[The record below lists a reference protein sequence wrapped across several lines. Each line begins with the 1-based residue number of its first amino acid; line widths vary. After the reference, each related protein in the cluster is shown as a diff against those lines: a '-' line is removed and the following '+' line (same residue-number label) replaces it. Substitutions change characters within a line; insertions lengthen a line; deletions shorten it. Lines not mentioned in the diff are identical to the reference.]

1 MNDSL
6 GTNIAVATCS
16 HLPIPVVRKS
26 TGKEFLSII
35 RSQINANAYI
45 VTPMANNFACSS
57 LEE

>member
-1 MNDSL
+1 MNNSL

-16 HLPIPVVRKS
+16 HLPIPAVQKS
-26 TGKEFLSII
+26 TGKKFLSII
-35 RSQINANAYI
+35 RSQVNANAHI